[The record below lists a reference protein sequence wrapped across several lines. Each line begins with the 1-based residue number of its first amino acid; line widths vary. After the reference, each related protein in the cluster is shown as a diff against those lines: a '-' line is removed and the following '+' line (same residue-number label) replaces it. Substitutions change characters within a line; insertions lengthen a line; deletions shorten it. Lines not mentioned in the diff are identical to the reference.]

1 MPLNIVTSKG
11 TAAKT
16 QTYISPEQVQAHK
29 WEELMQSIS
38 SGKYRD
44 SYKIGDMLPVTIGRF
59 GQMHARI
66 IAMDMDEVSGNGGK
80 KAALTFMLSKCLP
93 EPKPMNQET
102 AKEDPDNR
110 TLFVP
115 GTGAVDG
122 WGACTMRKYLNEE
135 VFPEFPQFIRENIVP
150 VTKIS
155 RTFTASSQIFDV
167 ATDDKLWLLSKREV
181 FGPGRFT
188 EMAGPVY
195 DEFFKYRYDDRI
207 IMDSDGNAS
216 WWWLRSASSHS
227 YFNYVGSGG
236 SSPSS
241 IATNDGGVV
250 VGFCIETK
258 P

>member
-16 QTYISPEQVQAHK
+16 QTYISPEQMQARK

-44 SYKIGDMLPVTIGRF
+44 SYKIGDILPVTIGRF

-66 IAMDMDEVSGNGGK
+66 IAMDMDEISGNGGK

-150 VTKIS
+150 VTKVS

-167 ATDDKLWLLSKREV
+167 VTNDKLWLLSKREV

-195 DEFFKYRYDDRI
+195 DEFFKYNDDRI

-216 WWWLRSASSHS
+216 WWWLRSASYSIGFAS
-227 YFNYVGSGG
+227 VGSDG
-236 SSPSS
+236 SMDNNG
-241 IATNDGGVV
+241 ATTEGGVV
-250 VGFCIETK
+250 VGFCIETR